1 MSEVDFNQI
10 RHIGVTFILK
20 SAEQATLMYLQIH
33 LHEPLYPNFWISR
46 IRSDKLS
53 YLVPIHVT
61 FDNESNVVKVFR
73 GQEKLSQT
81 SCYLMRDIIGLCI
94 RLGPVEVFLFLH
106 N

>member
-61 FDNESNVVKVFR
+61 FDN
-73 GQEKLSQT
+73 LT
-81 SCYLMRDIIGLCI
+81 L
-94 RLGPVEVFLFLH
+94 
-106 N
+106 